1 VINVT
6 VTVSIRSQILGSRFT
21 GYHIF
26 NHLNKEFE
34 AGITNKTKKKKQ
46 QAEMEIS
53 VALKIH
59 IKKLIGIGTDE
70 IIKSQPSFMI
80 YILRLQP
87 TMQVNF
93 QTMIQG

>member
-1 VINVT
+1 
-6 VTVSIRSQILGSRFT
+6 
-21 GYHIF
+21 
-26 NHLNKEFE
+26 
-34 AGITNKTKKKKQ
+34 
-46 QAEMEIS
+46 MEIS